1 MNDIANTIGGRIYI
15 AMSIWERIQLVI
27 DSGLVPDAKEWS
39 LKAGLSSGYLSSL
52 KSQGNA
58 GTTKGPRQL
67 MPLARAAGISHDWL
81 ATGEGDMLAGGAS
94 PSAART
100 SDVPAHDPISDL
112 FENELA
118 ELGDVTFTRAARAF
132 CREVPRDLRARDAV
146 MQTLGRRNAA
156 PTGGMTEEDWAR
168 EMHNTYNAGRKMRG
182 LMPAG
187 SRQL

>member
-1 MNDIANTIGGRIYI
+1 MALIDRLQEACAYGQSKRIIRNESHWCDVVVERLGKDVEVSHGTISNYKVRLK
-15 AMSIWERIQLVI
+15 ER
-27 DSGLVPDAKEWS
+27 PDAVIGATA
-39 LKAGLSSGYLSSL
+39 LQA
-52 KSQGNA
+52 
-58 GTTKGPRQL
+58 
-67 MPLARAAGISHDWL
+67 LASVINVSANWL
-81 ATGEGDMLAGGAS
+81 ITGEGDMLAGGAS

-100 SDVPAHDPISDL
+100 IDVPAHDPISDL